1 MTQEFMKS
9 QMIRLHNMERTMLV
23 LFGLLL
29 LAAPATMRAQ
39 FTYTTNADGISLA
52 ITSYYGS
59 DGAVSIP
66 DAINGLPVTSIGNG
80 AFFFDIGVTSVTIPS
95 GITSIGNYA
104 FLYCTSLTAVN
115 FQGNPPDFVGSD
127 VFYGDSAT
135 VYYSPCATGWG
146 THFGGLLAL
155 KATAEDQ
162 FDYATNAGAITIT
175 GYFGACDS
183 VIIPST
189 INDLPVT
196 SIGDDAFFHDTS
208 LTNVTIPDSVTSIGS
223 SAFYDCVSLASIAIP
238 GGVSNIGDYAFDS
251 CVSLPCVTI
260 PSGVSS
266 IGYDAFF
273 LCDSLTAITVDAQNP
288 FFSSLNGVLFDKNQT
303 TLVQYPCGLVG
314 SYTIP
319 SSVTSIEGSAFFGCF
334 RLTSVTIPRSITSIL
349 ETTFSSCGNLT
360 NVMIL
365 GNVTNI
371 GGGAFVDCPK
381 LTSVYFHGNAPTVGE
396 YTFNL
401 DNIVRVYYLTGTT
414 GWTSRFGL
422 VPSLLWNPMI
432 QTSDG
437 SFGVRSNQFG
447 FNITGTANIPIAVE
461 ACANLASPV
470 WTPLQA
476 LKLTNGSFYF
486 SDPQWTNFPV
496 RFYRIS
502 SP

>member
-1 MTQEFMKS
+1 
-9 QMIRLHNMERTMLV
+9 
-23 LFGLLL
+23 
-29 LAAPATMRAQ
+29 
-39 FTYTTNADGISLA
+39 
-52 ITSYYGS
+52 
-59 DGAVSIP
+59 
-66 DAINGLPVTSIGNG
+66 
-80 AFFFDIGVTSVTIPS
+80 
-95 GITSIGNYA
+95 
-104 FLYCTSLTAVN
+104 
-115 FQGNPPDFVGSD
+115 
-127 VFYGDSAT
+127 
-135 VYYSPCATGWG
+135 
-146 THFGGLLAL
+146 
-155 KATAEDQ
+155 
-162 FDYATNAGAITIT
+162 
-175 GYFGACDS
+175 
-183 VIIPST
+183 
-189 INDLPVT
+189 
-196 SIGDDAFFHDTS
+196 
-208 LTNVTIPDSVTSIGS
+208 
-223 SAFYDCVSLASIAIP
+223 
-238 GGVSNIGDYAFDS
+238 
-251 CVSLPCVTI
+251 
-260 PSGVSS
+260 
-266 IGYDAFF
+266 
-273 LCDSLTAITVDAQNP
+273 
-288 FFSSLNGVLFDKNQT
+288 
-303 TLVQYPCGLVG
+303 
-314 SYTIP
+314 
-319 SSVTSIEGSAFFGCF
+319 VTSIEGSAFFGCF